1 MRRRRR
7 SAPTVTEPVEAS
19 AESALP
25 RRLTPPRPRLPF
37 TLQGSV
43 LLGILAVIGLGVVWL
58 LASFDILPTAL
69 VVAVPSAAAAFG
81 ALWFLAALVR
91 RNPRGIVFSAAW
103 LGGALSLLLAA
114 QGIAAVGTTLIG
126 LVFIAVGAA
135 LILRGLLMANQPL

>member
-1 MRRRRR
+1 MRRRR
-7 SAPTVTEPVEAS
+7 SASISTEAAEAP
-19 AESALP
+19 AESVPP

-58 LASFDILPTAL
+58 LLSFDMLPATFG
-69 VVAVPSAAAAFG
+69 VVMPIVAAAFG
-81 ALWFLAALVR
+81 MLWFLAALVG
-91 RNPRGIVFSAAW
+91 RNPRGIIFSAAW
-103 LGGALSLLLAA
+103 LGAALSLLLAA

>member
-1 MRRRRR
+1 MPAEG
-7 SAPTVTEPVEAS
+7 AP
-19 AESALP
+19 P

-58 LASFDILPTAL
+58 LASFDMLPTMF
-69 VVAVPSAAAAFG
+69 VVAVPIAGAAFG
-81 ALWFLAALVR
+81 ALWFLTALVR

-103 LGGALSLLLAA
+103 LGAALSLLLAA
-114 QGIAAVGTTLIG
+114 QGVAAVGTTLIG